1 MRLVTFAPCSGVRS
15 GRWPLFTLP
24 AHTQKFRTI
33 HCILSIMKFL
43 PGPALFLILCI
54 LTCGCTQPPA
64 TPSPE
69 TSPSATLQ
77 TAPIIMAPTT
87 SAPGSAVAVLSG
99 SQPNTTLALNP
110 GVIILSFKTESA
122 QTVSFNFDLFSR
134 NGYGAGGIFYT
145 KGPFFN
151 GSIPLPVP
159 KTDVYMLNISCPGR
173 WTTVVTLLDV
183 ENPLKVPVNLSGYGT
198 TVTPVFY
205 LEKGEYIFERNET
218 GVFSPQYSLQYA
230 NGSYLHDVNNTY
242 VQPGFGFSEAP
253 FRFITIPESG
263 IYFLSTMDQQN
274 PNIWNVSIVPVPPL
288 PHMGPGPMI
297 TQWTGTPSP
306 S

>member
-1 MRLVTFAPCSGVRS
+1 
-15 GRWPLFTLP
+15 
-24 AHTQKFRTI
+24 
-33 HCILSIMKFL
+33 MKFF
-43 PGPALFLILCI
+43 PGPTLFLILCI

-64 TPSPE
+64 TPSAE
-69 TSPSATLQ
+69 TSPTAALQ
-77 TAPIIMAPTT
+77 TSPIIMAPTT
-87 SAPGSAVAVLSG
+87 SAPGSAVAVLSD

-173 WTTVVTLLDV
+173 WTTIVTRLDV

-205 LEKGEYIFERNET
+205 LEKGST
-218 GVFSPQYSLQYA
+218 
-230 NGSYLHDVNNTY
+230 YLSEMK
-242 VQPGFGFSEAP
+242 PGFSLPSIPSSTRMEVICTMSTIRISP
-253 FRFITIPESG
+253 LQNIT
-263 IYFLSTMDQQN
+263 
-274 PNIWNVSIVPVPPL
+274 
-288 PHMGPGPMI
+288 
-297 TQWTGTPSP
+297 
-306 S
+306 